1 MQETTHEI
9 ISGTPVQ
16 DRTTEQPIRVENLVV
31 KPGTMEFSLLA
42 EPYEPCDGTWKE
54 FVSDL
59 RRTCHRIGAE
69 FKGRSEVAK
78 ESWDGVFRR
87 NRRQPLNLPKQ

>member
-16 DRTTEQPIRVENLVV
+16 DRTTEPPVRVENLVV
-31 KPGTMEFSLLA
+31 KPGTMEISLLA
-42 EPYEPCDGTWKE
+42 EPYEPCEGTWKE

-59 RRTCHRIGAE
+59 KRTCLRIGAE
-69 FKGRSEVAK
+69 VKGRSEVVK
-78 ESWDGVFRR
+78 DSWENTFRR
-87 NRRQPLNLPKQ
+87 NRRQPVNLPK